1 MLGGEYRHALD
12 QKNRIFTPAKLR
24 DELGASFVV
33 SKAIRDK
40 CLKVF
45 SQEGWDAYLEPLR
58 SQNRKLQ
65 EQVNRFF
72 NSTSLQATP
81 DAQGR
86 IVLTPELIDYAEI
99 RKNAV
104 IIGCGDY
111 AEIWSEENYEK
122 MKNETDMAEILRQM
136 EALGL

>member
-24 DELGASFVV
+24 DELGSSFVV

-45 SQEGWDAYLEPLR
+45 SQTGWDAYLEPLR
-58 SQNRKLQ
+58 AQNRKLQ

-104 IIGCGDY
+104 IVGCGDY

-122 MKNETDMAEILRQM
+122 MKSETDMAEILRQL

>member
-45 SQEGWDAYLEPLR
+45 SQAGWDAYLEPLR

-104 IIGCGDY
+104 IVGCGDY

>member
-1 MLGGEYRHALD
+1 MLGGEYKHALD

-24 DELGASFVV
+24 DELGASFVI

-45 SQEGWDAYLEPLR
+45 SLAGWDAYLEPLR
-58 SQNRKLQ
+58 AQNRKLQ

-72 NSTSLQATP
+72 NASSLQVSP

-86 IVLTPELIDYAEI
+86 VVLTQELVDYAEI
-99 RKNAV
+99 GKNAV
-104 IIGCGDY
+104 IVGCGEY

-122 MKNETDMAEILRQM
+122 MKNETDMAEILRQL